1 MNART
6 MLLRLLALVLVLTMG
21 CAKETPAPP
30 AERAHVHDHGSGHA
44 AGDISHYTCSM
55 HPSVRA
61 SAPGRCPICGMDL
74 VPVLRQ
80 QAASAMVVVDEARR
94 QSLGVRTAAVAR
106 RSEERVLRAVGTVTF
121 DESRQT
127 EVTVK
132 VPGYI
137 ERLYVE
143 RTGDRV
149 AKGAPL
155 LELYSPE
162 LVAAQQEYRLALAS
176 QGAARASTVP
186 DRADYLV
193 EAARARLKLW
203 DLSEAELDALAAGG
217 EPRRTVRV
225 LAPAS
230 GYVVEKMIV
239 EGAAVEPGM
248 RLFRLAALDR
258 VWVEAQVAES
268 DLTAVAVGMT
278 ASITLPNT
286 PIRPFEGRVSF
297 VYPYLDGATRTGRV
311 RIELA
316 NPRLELKPEMF
327 ANVELRVAGR
337 EVLAVPAEAVLH
349 AGERDFVF
357 VDLGQGRLQPRRVE
371 LGATFGESVEVRSG
385 IEEGEIIVT
394 SGNFLIAAE
403 SRLQQALEQWP

>member
-1 MNART
+1 MNVSR
-6 MLLRLLALVLVLTMG
+6 LALTLLWILLILPG
-21 CAKETPAPP
+21 CAKETAAPP
-30 AERAHVHDHGSGHA
+30 SDAAHGHDHASEHA
-44 AGDISHYTCSM
+44 AGEISHYTCSM

-61 SAPGRCPICGMDL
+61 STPGKCPICGMDL

-80 QAASAMVVVDEARR
+80 EAASASVVVDEARR
-94 QSLGVRTAAVAR
+94 QSLGIRTAIVAKR
-106 RSEERVLRAVGTVTF
+106 AEERMLRAVGTVTF
-121 DESRQT
+121 DESRLS

-132 VPGYI
+132 VPGYV

-149 AKGAPL
+149 AKGAVL

-176 QGAARASTVP
+176 QGAARASTAP

-203 DLSEAELDALAAGG
+203 DLSEFELDALAAGG

-268 DLTAVAVGMT
+268 DLAAVSVGMP
-278 ASITLPNT
+278 ASIALPNQAGQ
-286 PIRPFEGRVSF
+286 RFEGRVSF

-327 ANVELRVAGR
+327 ANVELRMPGR
-337 EVLAVPAEAVLH
+337 DLVAVPTEAVLH
-349 AGERDFVF
+349 TGERDFVF
-357 VDLGQGRLQPRRVE
+357 VDLGEGRLQPRRVE

-385 IEEGEIIVT
+385 LEEGETIVT